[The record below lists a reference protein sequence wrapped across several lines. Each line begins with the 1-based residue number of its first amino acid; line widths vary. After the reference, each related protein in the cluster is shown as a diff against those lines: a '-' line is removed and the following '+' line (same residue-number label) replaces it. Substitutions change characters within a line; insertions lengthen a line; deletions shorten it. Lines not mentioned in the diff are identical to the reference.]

1 MRRAVCFVFGLGL
14 IAVLAGLAYHG
25 ARAADRPAKDERV
38 FELRTYVTNPG
49 KLEALHK
56 RFRDHTN
63 RLFKKHGIEIVGYW
77 TPVEAP
83 QSQDTLIYIVAFPSR
98 EAQAKSWAAFQ
109 ADPEWV
115 KVKDESHK
123 DGVIV
128 KDIKSTTMRATD
140 YSPIR

>member
-1 MRRAVCFVFGLGL
+1 VFGSAA
-14 IAVLAGLAYHG
+14 IAVLAGLAYHS

-38 FELRTYVTNPG
+38 FELRTYTANPG

-83 QSQDTLIYIVAFPSR
+83 QSQDTLIYIVASPSH
-98 EAQAKSWAAFQ
+98 EAQKKSWAAFLS
-109 ADPEWV
+109 DPEWL
-115 KVKDESHK
+115 KVKEESHK

-128 KDIKSTTMRATD
+128 KEVKSTTMRATD